1 MAYASYRQRLDRDKE
16 EKERQLKQQ
25 ELAKAEKK
33 RLERKRE
40 AEGKKTTSL
49 LDKEKEL
56 LKKKSDIQGKLVT
69 SEELLKDGS
78 LKLNKAFEKG
88 DLKGTATLKAC
99 ASQMQVLFKSC
110 NMPQTVSK
118 SI

>member
-25 ELAKAEKK
+25 ELAKAVKK
-33 RLERKRE
+33 RLEREWEEEDKR
-40 AEGKKTTSL
+40 TTSL

-56 LKKKSDIQGKLVT
+56 LKKESDIQGKLVT

-78 LKLNKAFEKG
+78 SKLKKAVEKD
-88 DLKGTATLKAC
+88 DL
-99 ASQMQVLFKSC
+99 
-110 NMPQTVSK
+110 
-118 SI
+118 

>member
-1 MAYASYRQRLDRDKE
+1 MDKE

-33 RLERKRE
+33 ILEREREEEDKR
-40 AEGKKTTSL
+40 TTSL

-56 LKKKSDIQGKLVT
+56 FKKKSDIQGKLVT

-78 LKLNKAFEKG
+78 SKLNKAVEKG
-88 DLKGTATLKAC
+88 DLKV
-99 ASQMQVLFKSC
+99 QV
-110 NMPQTVSK
+110 
-118 SI
+118 